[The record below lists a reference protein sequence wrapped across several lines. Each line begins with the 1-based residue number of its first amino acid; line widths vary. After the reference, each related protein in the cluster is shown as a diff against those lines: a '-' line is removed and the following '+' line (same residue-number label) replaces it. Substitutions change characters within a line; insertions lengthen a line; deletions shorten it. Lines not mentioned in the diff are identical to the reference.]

1 MSFSRGWA
9 QLSLCFADWH
19 PSLLREAITVF
30 VSSFR
35 PILIASTLYRLWYL
49 NGESQPCE
57 IAKQQQASTAIV
69 FWRKEEENSLLLRL
83 FLLLQTQ
90 GQREP
95 SLTITIR
102 YLPGHMGA
110 MNEWIKADDDIPPK
124 ITWCYRPSSFQNSFA
139 QILPL
144 TRESRLLL
152 TSKGQRPAS
161 LHPPRI
167 PQLPVGPEV
176 IGSSGKPGSLELS
189 GGIESHIQIA
199 NSVNPR
205 VISKLNWPSCD
216 LKTIHINYSWI
227 GIFYSLWF
235 HYRKCC

>member
-19 PSLLREAITVF
+19 PSLLREAIMVF
-30 VSSFR
+30 VSSLR
-35 PILIASTLYRLWYL
+35 TILIASTLYRLWYL
-49 NGESQPCE
+49 NGESQRCE
-57 IAKQQQASTAIV
+57 IAKQQQASAAII

-124 ITWCYRPSSFQNSFA
+124 IDLK
-139 QILPL
+139 IH
-144 TRESRLLL
+144 
-152 TSKGQRPAS
+152 SKAAVINGYC
-161 LHPPRI
+161 PRRI
-167 PQLPVGPEV
+167 KYINRQAFGN
-176 IGSSGKPGSLELS
+176 I
-189 GGIESHIQIA
+189 
-199 NSVNPR
+199 R
-205 VISKLNWPSCD
+205 VIHL
-216 LKTIHINYSWI
+216 
-227 GIFYSLWF
+227 FV
-235 HYRKCC
+235 